1 MQHRRCKVPEHTTGF
16 GVGGL
21 PMTRTQNVSLAR
33 GSVSSGLCSCGF
45 ARIFSQYSGPR
56 AYASR
61 RCVRR
66 CPVESVSCIC
76 SCPVS
81 YCALAS
87 RYAGHDM
94 RDRLRLMSRVSG
106 SYFVSY
112 YQRDGIFVF
121 SILTFFSFTRGR
133 LSLVASAGRKVQGEE
148 EACGTV
154 AKRRDA
160 TRRSIRLERSKNPT
174 PVATPRHKISSPHML

>member
-1 MQHRRCKVPEHTTGF
+1 
-16 GVGGL
+16 
-21 PMTRTQNVSLAR
+21 MTRTQNVSLAR

-94 RDRLRLMSRVSG
+94 RDRLRLMTRVSG

-148 EACGTV
+148 EACGSEATPL
-154 AKRRDA
+154 DA
-160 TRRSIRLERSKNPT
+160 TRKRSIRISIGKIKEPNASRHAAPQDLKPT
-174 PVATPRHKISSPHML
+174 HAMI